1 MTIKIPEICTS
12 SHQHLQ
18 VATCKMSFWHNTST
32 RLIGVATA
40 KDAWLILFWFLRQFY
55 VIKRQIA
62 AELTV
67 FKIFSSIWKP
77 SQAFYALAT
86 TVALCKPWQFYSYL
100 GVYTAETVHP
110 KIRNNLT
117 ILPSIFVG
125 LGMLFV
131 WIIGYLVTWRIT
143 AYILALPNIL
153 IFLSLLLLPESPY
166 WLIEANKIDLAEYEK
181 YFLMF

>member
-1 MTIKIPEICTS
+1 MC
-12 SHQHLQ
+12 
-18 VATCKMSFWHNTST
+18 
-32 RLIGVATA
+32 LI
-40 KDAWLILFWFLRQFY
+40 
-55 VIKRQIA
+55 
-62 AELTV
+62 
-67 FKIFSSIWKP
+67 
-77 SQAFYALAT
+77 
-86 TVALCKPWQFYSYL
+86 YL

-166 WLIEANKIDLAEYEK
+166 WLIEANEIDLAEYEK

>member
-1 MTIKIPEICTS
+1 MCFI
-12 SHQHLQ
+12 H
-18 VATCKMSFWHNTST
+18 
-32 RLIGVATA
+32 
-40 KDAWLILFWFLRQFY
+40 
-55 VIKRQIA
+55 
-62 AELTV
+62 
-67 FKIFSSIWKP
+67 
-77 SQAFYALAT
+77 
-86 TVALCKPWQFYSYL
+86 L

-181 YFLMF
+181 YLLIILSTLLQLISNQFSGNH

>member
-1 MTIKIPEICTS
+1 M
-12 SHQHLQ
+12 
-18 VATCKMSFWHNTST
+18 
-32 RLIGVATA
+32 
-40 KDAWLILFWFLRQFY
+40 
-55 VIKRQIA
+55 
-62 AELTV
+62 
-67 FKIFSSIWKP
+67 
-77 SQAFYALAT
+77 
-86 TVALCKPWQFYSYL
+86 
-100 GVYTAETVHP
+100 
-110 KIRNNLT
+110 T

-166 WLIEANKIDLAEYEK
+166 WLIEANEIDLAEYEK